1 MISFESIG
9 LTINRSCSQLV
20 KLIIFQTPHP
30 NIHNPRIFSGG
41 SHLPRQ
47 QHRGPA
53 QLHRDSAGSNS
64 TSGGSGVGL
73 RNSFRRAQS
82 AEDTEDRESN
92 NIY

>member
-1 MISFESIG
+1 MA
-9 LTINRSCSQLV
+9 
-20 KLIIFQTPHP
+20 KPIIFQNPHR
-30 NIHNPRIFSGG
+30 NLHNPRIFSGG

-53 QLHRDSAGSNS
+53 QLQRDSAGSNS

-92 NIY
+92 NAY